1 MFPSRFSLE
10 TFDGQTVNGFCFGG
24 ELQIVPFPN
33 FTRCHLT
40 SSAPIANLSHKPDS
54 PQFIIVNELAAL
66 VARERAETKNDELL
80 AHKLANADPFQ
91 LFVASLAALDVRA
104 KKLAASAKTQQ
115 YRQLASQVS
124 KAIQAVKEAGEWPDP
139 APNLEELLG

>member
-1 MFPSRFSLE
+1 MLNFRICLTAWIICSGVISFSSRSSILC
-10 TFDGQTVNGFCFGG
+10 D
-24 ELQIVPFPN
+24 PD
-33 FTRCHLT
+33 
-40 SSAPIANLSHKPDS
+40 SAPTASLFNP
-54 PQFIIVNELAAL
+54 AL
-66 VARERAETKNDELL
+66 VARERAETQNDELL

-139 APNLEELLG
+139 VPNLEELLG